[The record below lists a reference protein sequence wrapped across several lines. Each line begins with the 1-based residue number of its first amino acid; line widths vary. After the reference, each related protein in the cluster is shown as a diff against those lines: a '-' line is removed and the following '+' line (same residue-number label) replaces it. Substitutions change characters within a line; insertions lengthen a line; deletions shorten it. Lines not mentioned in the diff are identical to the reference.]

1 MDQYTMTEEAYKNG
15 YEAGIKK
22 FAEKLKENIDNGE
35 LYSTVDDYLLTT
47 NHIKSVVK
55 ELIEQR

>member
-1 MDQYTMTEEAYKNG
+1 MDKYTMTEEAYKNG
-15 YEAGIKK
+15 YEAGVKK

-35 LYSTVDDYLLTT
+35 LYGTVDDYLLTV
-47 NHIKSVVK
+47 NHIKSVAK

>member
-22 FAEKLKENIDNGE
+22 FAEKLKENID
-35 LYSTVDDYLLTT
+35 TLLTL
-47 NHIKSVVK
+47 HVPVY
-55 ELIEQR
+55 

>member
-1 MDQYTMTEEAYKNG
+1 MHIHDMTEEAYKNG

-22 FAEKLKENIDNGE
+22 FAESLKENIDNGE
-35 LYSTVDDYLLTT
+35 LYDTVDDYLLTT